1 MSCVAIMTTNPVTL
15 GVDESVGAAAA
26 KLIAHQATILPV
38 VDTEGRYAGMFG
50 LYDLLSMLV
59 PRVALAGNL
68 LPNLRFIGDDPAELR
83 RRYLELKTQRVGDMA
98 NRSASTLR
106 PDTPQVE
113 AIRLF
118 CQNQNALAVIDPDTH
133 RILGVISC
141 WDAIKS
147 ITDKAV

>member
-98 NRSASTLR
+98 N
-106 PDTPQVE
+106 
-113 AIRLF
+113 
-118 CQNQNALAVIDPDTH
+118 
-133 RILGVISC
+133 
-141 WDAIKS
+141 
-147 ITDKAV
+147 